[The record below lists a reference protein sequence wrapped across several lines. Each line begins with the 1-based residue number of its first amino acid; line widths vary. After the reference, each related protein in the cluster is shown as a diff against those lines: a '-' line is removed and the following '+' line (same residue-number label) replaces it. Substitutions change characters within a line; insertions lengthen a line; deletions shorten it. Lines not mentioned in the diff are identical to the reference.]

1 MIEARC
7 TACGKAYK
15 VKDDSAGKKFKCSCG
30 AIFKVPGTDKSA
42 QAGEP
47 AAAAPVTQAAAPKSE
62 PAGPTMSEERAFE
75 IFRKPEPWTDEE
87 MASIAHLKEANDKIV
102 SEIRKIVVGQD
113 KVVRLT
119 MIGLFG
125 QGHCLLMGVPG
136 LGKTLLVR
144 TLAASLSLN
153 FKRVQF
159 TPDLMPS
166 DITGS
171 EVIQED
177 KTTGERHFRF
187 LPGPI
192 FTNILLAD
200 EINRT
205 PPKTQAA
212 LLEAMQ
218 ERQVTVGGV
227 RRDLEAPFFVLAT
240 QNPIEQEGTYPLP
253 EAQLDRFMFQIN
265 VGYPTA
271 EEEKRILALTTSGYI
286 PEIKPVLERDEILR
300 LQRLVRKVNIG
311 EDVVDFILRLVR
323 SSRSTEKDAPEFVK
337 KWVTFGAS
345 PRASQN
351 LVIGAK
357 TVAILDGRNQVR
369 KEDVVEVAHA
379 VLGHRIIP
387 NFAAEAEGVSREK
400 IVDELLKV
408 VA

>member
-1 MIEARC
+1 MIEAKC
-7 TACGKAYK
+7 SACGKAYSL
-15 VKDDSAGKKFKCSCG
+15 KDDSAGKSYKCACG
-30 AIFKVPGTDKSA
+30 ATFSVPGGAAPAGSGSGSEADAFKVFS
-42 QAGEP
+42 
-47 AAAAPVTQAAAPKSE
+47 
-62 PAGPTMSEERAFE
+62 R
-75 IFRKPEPWTDEE
+75 PEPWSDDEL
-87 MASIAHLKEANDKIV
+87 ARIGHLKEANDKIV

-144 TLAASLSLN
+144 TLASSLSLG

-177 KTTGERHFRF
+177 KATGERKFRF
-187 LPGPI
+187 LQGPI

-218 ERQVTVGGV
+218 EKQVTVGGV

-271 EEEKRILALTTSGYI
+271 EEEKRILALTTSGYM
-286 PEIKPVLERDEILR
+286 PDIKPVLAQEEILK
-300 LQRLVRKVNIG
+300 LQKLVRKVHISEG
-311 EDVVDFILRLVR
+311 VVDFILRLVR
-323 SSRSTEKDAPEFVK
+323 SSRSTEADAPEFVK

-357 TVAILDGRNQVR
+357 TVAILDGRNEA
-369 KEDVVEVAHA
+369 KNEDVLEVAHA

-387 NFAAEAEGVSREK
+387 NFAAEAEGVSRQK
-400 IVDELLKV
+400 IVDELLKT